1 LPYPRNIEDK
11 LEFTQVREILSGFC
25 LSEMGQQHL
34 ARVRFISSYDTLEKL
49 LLQTEEFTDI
59 LASDQPFPADHY
71 YNIQPYLRKAAI
83 EGMFLQEEEFHQVR
97 LMLHTFSRM
106 LRYMDER
113 IGRYPQLEQLFQG
126 LTFVQHLVKDILRV
140 IDEEGKI
147 RSNASPELAKLSAQ
161 INEKEKEIRRRINKI
176 FEKANE
182 LGWLSD
188 TGITIR
194 DGRLCLPVLA
204 EHKRHIQGFVHDESN
219 TGLTVFMEPSEV
231 FDLNNHLRELQIA
244 FRRERERILVELT
257 SHLRPEIPQLEAYS
271 DKMGLVDFIRAKALY
286 AIELKASMPMLSKQ
300 PTLKWH
306 NAYHPLLKLNH
317 QRAGLPVVPLDI
329 ELNKDTQKRIVVISG
344 PNAGGKS
351 VCLKTV
357 GLLQYMLQCGLLISC
372 EAHSECGI
380 FTDLMVD
387 IGDEQSIEN
396 DLSTYSSHLLH
407 MKHFT
412 TFAGGKTLFL
422 VDEFGTGTDPQ
433 FGGPLAEAILNAL
446 NNKGA
451 FGVVTTHYSNLKNF
465 AANTKGLENACMLF
479 DHDKMQ
485 ATYILELGKPGSSYA
500 FEIAAKTGL
509 SAAIID
515 YAKNKVGDKQKRV
528 DDLLI
533 ELEKEKHHVR
543 ELKDRYEKRDA
554 EQKMLVEKYAKL
566 KDELD
571 AKRGQLLKDARLE
584 ALSIVTEANSRI
596 EQSIREIREKNAET
610 EIIRGIKSEL
620 KQKTEELREQTKETL
635 VPPTPVADAALPVVK
650 GSSVKLEG
658 QESVGEVIELKGNK
672 ALVAFGEM
680 QSWVELKRLTGV
692 RGKTET
698 KKSAPKGIDMNEKLR
713 TFSSELNLIATRGE
727 DAVRQL
733 QNYID
738 DAHLLGFKQVRIVHG
753 KGYGILRKLV
763 REQLKN
769 NPMVEYIQDEQIEL
783 GGDGVTLVTLKM

>member
-1 LPYPRNIEDK
+1 
-11 LEFTQVREILSGFC
+11 
-25 LSEMGQQHL
+25 
-34 ARVRFISSYDTLEKL
+34 
-49 LLQTEEFTDI
+49 
-59 LASDQPFPADHY
+59 
-71 YNIQPYLRKAAI
+71 
-83 EGMFLQEEEFHQVR
+83 
-97 LMLHTFSRM
+97 
-106 LRYMDER
+106 
-113 IGRYPQLEQLFQG
+113 
-126 LTFVQHLVKDILRV
+126 
-140 IDEEGKI
+140 
-147 RSNASPELAKLSAQ
+147 
-161 INEKEKEIRRRINKI
+161 
-176 FEKANE
+176 
-182 LGWLSD
+182 
-188 TGITIR
+188 
-194 DGRLCLPVLA
+194 
-204 EHKRHIQGFVHDESN
+204 
-219 TGLTVFMEPSEV
+219 
-231 FDLNNHLRELQIA
+231 
-244 FRRERERILVELT
+244 
-257 SHLRPEIPQLEAYS
+257 
-271 DKMGLVDFIRAKALY
+271 
-286 AIELKASMPMLSKQ
+286 
-300 PTLKWH
+300 
-306 NAYHPLLKLNH
+306 
-317 QRAGLPVVPLDI
+317 
-329 ELNKDTQKRIVVISG
+329 
-344 PNAGGKS
+344 
-351 VCLKTV
+351 
-357 GLLQYMLQCGLLISC
+357 
-372 EAHSECGI
+372 
-380 FTDLMVD
+380 MVD